1 MRITQSMIA
10 NNALKNIRNSML
22 RREELSEQI
31 STGKKI
37 NKPSDDPEKAGKAS
51 YFMSRNRLL
60 NSYID
65 DIKNTRSVLVYYDTA
80 LQEMQNVNHR
90 IKELTVQTANGTQTI
105 EDRHHIALE
114 LKQLKEHL
122 YKLANTQIGGKY
134 IFGGAKT
141 DIPPV
146 RKENSKVVIN
156 TPQEANIR
164 AKLPIENINVE
175 YGVTVYDVFKTDT
188 GETVFGILDR
198 LIDSVEEGKNDNIE
212 RDLGSLDSILNNVNS
227 NLARIGSVDNMLES
241 MEKRFENVVDNN
253 NDIVNDLV
261 GTDLPK
267 ALSDL
272 SLEQTTL
279 QAALKTTAQILP
291 QSLVDFIR

>member
-90 IKELTVQTANGTQTI
+90 IKELTVQAANGTQTI

-146 RKENSKVVIN
+146 RKENNKVVIN

-241 MEKRFENVVDNN
+241 MEKRFENVVNNN

>member
-1 MRITQSMIA
+1 MRVTQSMIA
-10 NNALKNIRNSML
+10 NNAINNIRNSLL
-22 RREELSEQI
+22 RREELSEEI

-37 NKPSDDPEKAGKAS
+37 NKPSDDPVNAGKSS
-51 YFMSRNRLL
+51 YLMSRNRLL
-60 NSYID
+60 NGYIE

-90 IKELTVQTANGTQTI
+90 IKELAVQAANDTQTV

-141 DIPPV
+141 NVPPV
-146 RKENSKVVIN
+146 RKENETVVIN

-164 AKLPIENINVE
+164 AKLPVEHIDIE
-175 YGVTVYDVFKTDT
+175 YGVTVYDVFKTDS

-198 LIDSVEEGKNDNIE
+198 LIDSAESGNDDDIE
-212 RDLGSLDSILNNVNS
+212 RDLGSLDSVLNKVNA
-227 NLARIGSVDNMLES
+227 NLARVGSVDNMLES
-241 MEKRFENVVDNN
+241 MEKRFEKVVDNN
-253 NDIVNDLV
+253 TDIINNLV
-261 GTDLPK
+261 G
-267 ALSDL
+267 
-272 SLEQTTL
+272 QTC
-279 QAALKTTAQILP
+279 QK
-291 QSLVDFIR
+291 R